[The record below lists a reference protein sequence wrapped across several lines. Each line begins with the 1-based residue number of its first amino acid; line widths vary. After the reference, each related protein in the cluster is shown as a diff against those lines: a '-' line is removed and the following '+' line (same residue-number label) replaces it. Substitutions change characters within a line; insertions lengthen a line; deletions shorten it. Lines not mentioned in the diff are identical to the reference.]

1 MIGKPTYTQYAQK
14 NKKIAT
20 IVIYTMFLWNNIT
33 LIIKADFNLYKRT
46 FLDTRMIS

>member
-14 NKKIAT
+14 NKNIAT
-20 IVIYTMFLWNNIT
+20 IVIYTMFLQNNRT